1 MDKNQLTNEQAPEP
15 KQRPFVDL
23 LVSIVIP
30 SIILMKF
37 SGPDKLGATGGLIVA
52 LAFPIGWGIYELV
65 VNRKRNWVAVLGVI
79 SVLLTGGIGLLE
91 IDSKWLAVKE
101 AAIPAVIGIGVLVA
115 SKLGFPLVR
124 KFLFN
129 PAILNT
135 KKIDEE
141 LLKKGNTEKFET
153 RLDRANYFF
162 AGTFAFSAVMNFLLA
177 KWIVKS
183 DTGTTAFN
191 EELGRMT
198 LLSYPVIAIP
208 SMLMMF
214 AIFFYIWRTVN
225 KMTGLS
231 LEEMIVSQEEENKSA
246 ADTEK

>member
-1 MDKNQLTNEQAPEP
+1 MPNNQLTNNSGQSKPPEK
-15 KQRPFVDL
+15 KQRPFLDL
-23 LVSIVIP
+23 LISIIIP

-37 SGPDKLGATGGLIVA
+37 SGPEKLGATGGLVVA
-52 LAFPIGWGIYELV
+52 LAFPLGYGLYELLI
-65 VNRKRNWVAVLGVI
+65 NKNRNWVAVLGVF

-101 AAIPAVIGIGVLVA
+101 AAIPAVIGIGVFVA

-124 KFLFN
+124 KLLFN
-129 PAILNT
+129 PAIMDT
-135 KKIDEE
+135 VRIDEE
-141 LLKKGNTEKFET
+141 LEKKGNKEQFET

-162 AGTFAFSAVMNFLLA
+162 VGTFAFSAVMNYLLA

-208 SMLMMF
+208 SMIMMVG
-214 AIFFYIWRTVN
+214 IFFYIWRTAN
-225 KMTGLS
+225 KLTGLS
-231 LEEMIVSQEEENKSA
+231 LEEMM
-246 ADTEK
+246 ADQDGESGTSS

>member
-1 MDKNQLTNEQAPEP
+1 MDKNQPTTGQPAEP
-15 KQRPFVDL
+15 KQRPFIDL
-23 LVSIVIP
+23 LVSIIIP
-30 SIILMKF
+30 SVILMKF

-52 LAFPIGWGIYELV
+52 LAFPVVWGIYELL

-124 KFLFN
+124 KLLFN
-129 PAILNT
+129 PAIMNT
-135 KKIDEE
+135 EKIDEE

-162 AGTFAFSAVMNFLLA
+162 VGTFGFSAVMNFVLA

-208 SMLMMF
+208 SMLMMVG
-214 AIFFYIWRTVN
+214 IFFYIWKTAN
-225 KMTGLS
+225 KLTGLS
-231 LEEMIVSQEEENKSA
+231 LEDMLVNQDEPDNNRPDEEK
-246 ADTEK
+246 

>member
-1 MDKNQLTNEQAPEP
+1 M
-15 KQRPFVDL
+15 
-23 LVSIVIP
+23 
-30 SIILMKF
+30 
-37 SGPDKLGATGGLIVA
+37 
-52 LAFPIGWGIYELV
+52 Y
-65 VNRKRNWVAVLGVI
+65 KRQVLGVI

-135 KKIDEE
+135 EKIDEE

-162 AGTFAFSAVMNFLLA
+162 AGTFGFSAVMNFLLA

-191 EELGRMT
+191 EELGAYDPAE
-198 LLSYPVIAIP
+198 LSGYCNPFNADDVCNLFLY
-208 SMLMMF
+208 M
-214 AIFFYIWRTVN
+214 
-225 KMTGLS
+225 
-231 LEEMIVSQEEENKSA
+231 ENGQ
-246 ADTEK
+246 